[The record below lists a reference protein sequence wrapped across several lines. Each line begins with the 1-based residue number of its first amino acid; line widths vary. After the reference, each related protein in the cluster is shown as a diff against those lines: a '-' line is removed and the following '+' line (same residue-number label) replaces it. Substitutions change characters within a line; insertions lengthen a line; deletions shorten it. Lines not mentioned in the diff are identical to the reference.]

1 MTNATSKSTE
11 DITLLDAIYS
21 QRATRHFS
29 TRPVSHDD
37 VRTILKA
44 AVRAPSG
51 GNRQPWRF
59 IVIRDG
65 ETKRRLGEWYLSA
78 WMASVEESL
87 RGQEAYRTGEDLG
100 KGMADIPVVILA
112 CIDQDLGFGGLSTVT
127 EGASVYPAVQNLLLT
142 ARSLGLGTVLTT
154 LHTQYEQEIK
164 DLLGI
169 PERIHTVA
177 LIPLGYPAEGE
188 GFGGSRRK
196 PIHEVTYYDRW
207 GASEETTSS

>member
-1 MTNATSKSTE
+1 MSDSTSKSTE
-11 DITLLDAIYS
+11 DISLLEAIYS

-29 TRPVSHDD
+29 TRPVSSDD

-59 IVIRDG
+59 IVIRES
-65 ETKRRLGEWYLSA
+65 ETKRQLGEWYLSA
-78 WMASVEESL
+78 WMASVDESL
-87 RGQEAYRTGEDLG
+87 RGQEAYRSGEGLG
-100 KGMADIPVVILA
+100 KGMAEIPVVILV
-112 CIDQDLGFGGLSTVT
+112 CIDQDLGFGSLSTVT

-142 ARSLGLGTVLTT
+142 SRSLGLGTVLTT
-154 LHTQYEQEIK
+154 LHTLHEQEIK

-188 GFGGSRRK
+188 SFGGSKRK
-196 PIHEVTYYDRW
+196 PIREVAYYDKW
-207 GASEETTSS
+207 GASEETTSQ

>member
-1 MTNATSKSTE
+1 MSDNRSNPTK
-11 DITLLDAIYS
+11 DISLLDAIYS
-21 QRATRHFS
+21 QRSTRHFS

-59 IVIRDG
+59 IVIRDDQ
-65 ETKRRLGEWYLSA
+65 TKRRLGEWYLSA
-78 WMASVEESL
+78 WMASVDESL
-87 RGQEAYRTGEDLG
+87 RGQEAYRSGEDLG
-100 KGMADIPVVILA
+100 KGMADIPVVILV

-142 ARSLGLGTVLTT
+142 SRSLGLGTVLTT
-154 LHTQYEQEIK
+154 LHTLHEQEIK
-164 DLLGI
+164 ELLGI

-177 LIPLGYPAEGE
+177 LIPLGYPGEGE

-196 PIHEVTYYDRW
+196 PMGEVTFYDKW
-207 GASEETTSS
+207 GASEETAS